1 MTFEYRT
8 RQTVESEDQHILA
21 AEMILSKPLIS
32 LVFFSLA
39 FVLLVY
45 TSSYSRI
52 LKEIELDTYV
62 YPSKLHPEFVTP
74 ALALIDTESIEND
87 LKGFVH
93 DLPGDRYY
101 KSENGR
107 KAALYVKDYLRGLIS
122 GSAHPE
128 RFVVEQFEHEWKQ
141 PSILFQIK
149 RDTSTSS
156 QSDKKVIIGCHID
169 SINFKFYQDA
179 PGVDDNLS
187 GIVTVV
193 QSIRQIVRLVESGQL
208 AMRNSLEFHFYSAEE
223 IGSLGSIQVFEAYR
237 RRNNEVVALLQQD
250 MTGYTQKSLD
260 SGHKEHFG
268 IITDYTSQSLMQF
281 TKKIID
287 LYCDIPY
294 LDTQCG
300 KICSDHISALM
311 YGYPAIYVLESK
323 VDLSNPFIHSAQ
335 DTIERIDYAHMLQ
348 HTKLTTAFALEL
360 AISDEITRRGSPP
373 NDTASFKLID
383 YMILL
388 MMHHTKRF
396 VYAVLAFSCAV
407 GSLYVLLTASDGS
420 SSEDSKEDDGIATG
434 DSSGVNDRR
443 VPSSS
448 PQRPKISRK
457 QQ

>member
-1 MTFEYRT
+1 MNR
-8 RQTVESEDQHILA
+8 
-21 AEMILSKPLIS
+21 SKPLVS

-39 FVLLVY
+39 LVALVY

-52 LKEIELDTYV
+52 LKKIVLDTYV
-62 YPSKLHPEFVTP
+62 YPNKLHPEIVTP
-74 ALALIDTESIEND
+74 VLSLISTESIEND

-101 KSENGR
+101 KSDNGR
-107 KAALYVKDYLRGLIS
+107 KAAMYVKDYLHNVVS
-122 GSAHPE
+122 SSAHRE
-128 RFVVEQFEHEWKQ
+128 RFEIEQFDHEWKQ
-141 PSILFQIK
+141 PSILFKVK
-149 RDTSTSS
+149 RDAAVSS
-156 QSDKKVIIGCHID
+156 ESDKKVIIGCHID

-193 QSIRQIVRLVESGQL
+193 QSIKQIVRLVEKEQIL
-208 AMRNSLEFHFYSAEE
+208 MKNSLEFHFYSAEE
-223 IGSLGSIQVFEAYR
+223 VGSLGSIQVFDAYR
-237 RRNNEVVALLQQD
+237 RRNIEVVALLQQD

-260 SGHKEHFG
+260 SGHEEHFG
-268 IITDYTSQSLMQF
+268 IIIDYVSQSLMQF
-281 TKKIID
+281 TKKTIE

-294 LDTQCG
+294 LETQCE

-323 VDLSNPFIHSAQ
+323 VDLSNPFIHSAH

-348 HTKLTTAFALEL
+348 HTRLTTAFALEL
-360 AISDEITRRGSPP
+360 AISDEITRRGTPP
-373 NDTASFKLID
+373 SDTASFKLID

-407 GSLYVLLTASDGS
+407 GSLYVLLTAGDST
-420 SSEDSKEDDGIATG
+420 SSEDSEDDGSASG
-434 DSSGVNDRR
+434 DSGGEDDRD
-443 VPSSS
+443 VPVPS
-448 PQRPKISRK
+448 PQRPKNSRK